1 MPSGHSLSRQT
12 GRIAVAG
19 LLLFSLVAIAA
30 AIDVHPA
37 TASGSS
43 TGTAIVNYAANK
55 AGVAYCDGGGGING
69 PSVGGSGS
77 TCAKGVV
84 GFDCMS
90 LAQYAVYQA
99 TGFAIDSENSSGI
112 TDNVYEGPDWNGN
125 GSMGTYVPAGNT
137 VALDEQALSPGDVLL
152 FGGYNQSSY
161 AHSGIWVGND
171 QIWDASD
178 SDVHTVSFE
187 DLMSTYNN
195 AYQGAMDYN
204 ALSLI
209 KSPPSTSPPAPNP
222 PTSATSNGYDLVGSD
237 GGVFVF
243 KGGFYGSL
251 PGLGIHVDNISGI
264 VTTAADNG
272 YFLVGSDGGVF
283 AFHAH
288 FANSLP
294 GLGVHV
300 NNIVGIV
307 PTIDDQGY
315 FLVGSDGG
323 VFSFNAPFEK
333 SLPGIGVH
341 VNDIVGIAATADDN
355 GYWLVGSNGAVYA
368 FGDAHYYGNAPPGA
382 VAVTSTKDGKGYWIV
397 GANGAVTP
405 FGDAG
410 NYGDLPS
417 LGVNVNDVVG
427 IVVSPDSRGYNLIG
441 SDGGVFSFGDAVNK
455 GSLPGLG
462 IHVGNVIG
470 AVPT

>member
-1 MPSGHSLSRQT
+1 MPSVHSLRTQAW
-12 GRIAVAG
+12 RIAASG

-30 AIDVHPA
+30 AIGVHPA

-43 TGTAIVNYAANK
+43 TGAGIVGWAAHEQ
-55 AGVAYCDGGGGING
+55 GVAYCDNGGTYTGPTNNGG
-69 PSVGGSGS
+69 V
-77 TCAKGVV
+77 CAAPGYS
-84 GFDCMS
+84 CMS
-90 LAQYAVYQA
+90 LAMYAVYQGA
-99 TGFAIDSENSSGI
+99 GVEIPQPNANDTYPNGYPGTWIHAQSTEAEDVASLDPGDAVFFGGGMNNYAHTGIYAGSGEVWDAG
-112 TDNVYEGPDWNGN
+112 TSTTANPS
-125 GSMGTYVPAGNT
+125 GS
-137 VALDEQALSPGDVLL
+137 VALTPFSTL
-152 FGGYNQSSY
+152 FSVYNS
-161 AHSGIWVGND
+161 
-171 QIWDASD
+171 
-178 SDVHTVSFE
+178 
-187 DLMSTYNN
+187 
-195 AYQGAMDYN
+195 AYQGAMDYSG
-204 ALSLI
+204 LTLV
-209 KSPPSTSPPAPNP
+209 KSPPPGGSGSPPPPSPPN
-222 PTSATSNGYDLVGSD
+222 SAGSHGYDLVGSD

-251 PGLGIHVDNISGI
+251 PGLGIHVNDITGI

-307 PTIDDQGY
+307 PTINDQGY

-341 VNDIVGIAATADDN
+341 TNDIVGNAATADDN
-355 GYWLVGSNGAVYA
+355 GYWLIGSNGAVYA
-368 FGDAHYYGNAPPGA
+368 FGDAHYYGNAPQGA
-382 VAVTSTKDGKGYWIV
+382 VGITATDDGHGYWVV

-417 LGVNVNDVVG
+417 LGVGVDNVVG
-427 IVVSPDSRGYNLIG
+427 IVVSPDSHGYNLIG
-441 SDGGVFSFGDAVNK
+441 SDGGVFSFGDAANK

-462 IHVGNVIG
+462 IHVDNVIG

>member
-1 MPSGHSLSRQT
+1 
-12 GRIAVAG
+12 
-19 LLLFSLVAIAA
+19 LVAIAA

-37 TASGSS
+37 GADT
-43 TGTAIVNYAANK
+43 TRQAIVGFAAQE
-55 AGVAYCDGGGGING
+55 AGVPYCDGGGGFNG
-69 PSVGGSGS
+69 PTVGA
-77 TCAKGVV
+77 TCGAPS
-84 GFDCMS
+84 FDCMS

-99 TGFAIDSENSSGI
+99 TGFPIDANGNNI
-112 TDNVYEGPDWNGN
+112 YGGPDYTSPSADGVYIRP
-125 GSMGTYVPAGNT
+125 SDT
-137 VALDEQALSPGDVLL
+137 VAEDEAALQPGDVVL
-152 FGGYNQSSY
+152 FGGFSSYSY
-161 AHSGIWVGND
+161 AHSGIWAGGD
-171 QIWDASD
+171 QVWDASGTK
-178 SDVHTVSFE
+178 VQIVKFE

-195 AYQGAMDYN
+195 AYQGAMDYS
-204 ALSLI
+204 ALTLI
-209 KSPPSTSPPAPNP
+209 KSPPSTTSTTTTSTNP
-222 PTSATSNGYDLVGSD
+222 PTAASSTGYDLVGSD

-251 PGLGIHVDNISGI
+251 PGLGIRVNDITGI
-264 VTTAADNG
+264 VTTAAHNG

-294 GLGVHV
+294 GIGVHV

-307 PTIDDQGY
+307 PTLNDEGY

-333 SLPGIGVH
+333 SLPGIGIH
-341 VNDIVGIAATADDN
+341 VNDIVGIATSADDN
-355 GYWLVGSNGAVYA
+355 GYWLIGSDGAVYA
-368 FGDAHYYGNAPPGA
+368 FGDAHSYGNAPPGA
-382 VAVTSTKDGKGYWIV
+382 VDITATSDGRGYWVV
-397 GANGAVTP
+397 GANGTVTP

-417 LGVNVNDVVG
+417 LGVGVNNIVG

-441 SDGGVFSFGDAVNK
+441 NDGGVFSFGDAVNK

>member
-1 MPSGHSLSRQT
+1 MPSGHSISTQA
-12 GRIAVAG
+12 GRIAAVG

-30 AIDVHPA
+30 AIGVHPA
-37 TASGSS
+37 GAQTTSQAIASAAASQA
-43 TGTAIVNYAANK
+43 GTP
-55 AGVAYCDGGGGING
+55 YCDSGGGYGGPTLQTNG
-69 PSVGGSGS
+69 SACSAPGYS
-77 TCAKGVV
+77 
-84 GFDCMS
+84 CMS
-90 LAQYAVYQA
+90 LAMFAVYHVTGVEIPQA
-99 TGFAIDSENSSGI
+99 DANDTYPNGYAGTWIKPQSTEEQDVDSLE
-112 TDNVYEGPDWNGN
+112 
-125 GSMGTYVPAGNT
+125 
-137 VALDEQALSPGDVLL
+137 PGDAVF
-152 FGGYNQSSY
+152 FGGAMNNY
-161 AHSGIWVGND
+161 AHTGIYAGSSEV
-171 QIWDASD
+171 WDAGTSTTVNPTGKVAMTEFSQLVTVYGLSD
-178 SDVHTVSFE
+178 
-187 DLMSTYNN
+187 
-195 AYQGAMDYN
+195 YQGAMDYN
-204 ALSLI
+204 SLAQI
-209 KSPPSTSPPAPNP
+209 NPPPPSGSGSPPPPGPPN
-222 PTSATSNGYDLVGSD
+222 SASSNGYDLVGSD

-251 PGLGIHVDNISGI
+251 PGLGIHVNNITGI

-307 PTIDDQGY
+307 PTVNDQGY

-333 SLPGIGVH
+333 SLPGIGIH

-355 GYWLVGSNGAVYA
+355 GYWLIGSNGAVYA
-368 FGDAHYYGNAPPGA
+368 FGDAHYYGNAPQGA
-382 VAVTSTKDGKGYWIV
+382 VGITATDDGLGYWVV

-417 LGVNVNDVVG
+417 LGVGVNNVVG

-441 SDGGVFSFGDAVNK
+441 SDGGVFSFGDAANK

-462 IHVGNVIG
+462 IHVDNVIG